1 MTTAVHV
8 DAGMLVCW
16 YVGWLLLT
24 TDSEQTKAEL
34 KEISEL
40 MPDLD
45 SKVRGWRRYIGCLQ
59 RLCSYDNYL
68 PVD

>member
-45 SKVRGWRRYIGCLQ
+45 SKVRGWRRYIA
-59 RLCSYDNYL
+59 
-68 PVD
+68 

>member
-16 YVGWLLLT
+16 YVGWRFLT

-45 SKVRGWRRYIGCLQ
+45 SKVRGWRRCIDCLQ
-59 RLCSYDNYL
+59 RLCSYGNYL